1 MRTVQPLS
9 ISFDYNIPAAWT
21 LTKFPDR
28 MINVE
33 ATSLA
38 VKGEL
43 GLVTLK
49 FNIVDT
55 MLADLYRPVDIYQDC
70 LDKATE
76 KLEAML
82 REGDPQH
89 ISEVMASMTEIHAP
103 LSVDTK
109 GELKS
114 CVELSEDDVL
124 RKKLMT
130 VSDNSVIGM
139 AIRMGAEKNL
149 EATKKMIKDQI
160 NDNAEMMTELLGSD
174 LMQEF
179 SYGK

>member
-1 MRTVQPLS
+1 MYLDNINIELPERFTTELWNKYSKVGAKVNVTYSVEKNTLS
-9 ISFDYNIPAAWT
+9 VASYMALDTSHRNIKWSEELYSFIQSICESHHQGHDC
-21 LTKFPDR
+21 
-28 MINVE
+28 
-33 ATSLA
+33 S
-38 VKGEL
+38 
-43 GLVTLK
+43 
-49 FNIVDT
+49 NIVT
-55 MLADLYRPVDIYQDC
+55 PV
-70 LDKATE
+70 K
-76 KLEAML
+76 
-82 REGDPQH
+82 H
-89 ISEVMASMTEIHAP
+89 ISEILANMDGIHSP
-103 LSVDTK
+103 MKVTGK

-139 AIRMGAEKNL
+139 AIRMGAENNL